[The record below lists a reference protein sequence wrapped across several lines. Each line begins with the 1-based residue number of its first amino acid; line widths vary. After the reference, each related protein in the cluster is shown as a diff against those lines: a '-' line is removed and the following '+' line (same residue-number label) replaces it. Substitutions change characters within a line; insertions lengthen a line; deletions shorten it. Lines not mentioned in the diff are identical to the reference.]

1 MQQPDYRI
9 NDVELNPEG
18 SAIIVMNP
26 DEDAF
31 RHSFSKFEFITSMQ
45 VLKKAAAKYGIPMI
59 GIHREYRNSRTTE
72 YIMRKQQQKMISLM
86 SPSSFDEEYLRQFRD
101 LDLRSSYTIYSEDIF
116 TSDDVAERLDSMNVR
131 SVLISGFYT
140 ESDVYVSAVEA
151 LIHDYFPFV
160 VSDATSTISE
170 RVYFEALD
178 LLAQHVEVID
188 SRDLIRVWGVD

>member
-1 MQQPDYRI
+1 MHQPEYRI
-9 NDVELNPEG
+9 NDLDFVPSE

-26 DEDAF
+26 DEEAF
-31 RHSFSKFEFITSMQ
+31 KHSFSKFEFITSMQ
-45 VLKKAAAKYGIPMI
+45 VLKKAASKYSIPLI
-59 GIHREYRNSRTTE
+59 GIRREYRNSRTTE

-86 SPSSFDEEYLRQFRD
+86 SPSSFDEEYLRQFRI
-101 LDLRSSYTIYSEDIF
+101 LDLQSSYTVYSEDIF
-116 TSDDVAERLDSMNVR
+116 TSDEVARKLDAMNVK
-131 SVLISGFYT
+131 SILISGFYT

-188 SRDLIRVWGVD
+188 SRDLIRVWGID